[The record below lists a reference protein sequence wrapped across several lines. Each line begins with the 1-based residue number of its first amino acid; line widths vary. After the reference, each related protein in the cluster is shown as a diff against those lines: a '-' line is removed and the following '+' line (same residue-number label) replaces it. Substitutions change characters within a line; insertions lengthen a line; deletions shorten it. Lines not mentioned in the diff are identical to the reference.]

1 MCNWCRSGTMSTST
15 AELALSCE
23 DTSFRQPPCEDLV
36 KSSHGVSERTSTD
49 PLDKVRAQA
58 YRDACRAAY
67 FGVEK
72 VYKAEEFIQELDEK
86 LTGGQIAPMT
96 ALTGGV
102 KISWNKRL
110 TAKAGLAK
118 CKRGIPHGMSSATI
132 ELSDKLID
140 DQDRLLN
147 TVAHEF
153 CHVANILISGDL
165 RTHGPG
171 FKEWGRKCEEA
182 FIDLGIK
189 VTRTHNYKA
198 KFEFIWTCTETNCGE
213 EIGYHSKRLDPKK
226 DRCRRCGGVLMQ
238 TNPVARVLK
247 PRRDWDIWE

>member
-1 MCNWCRSGTMSTST
+1 MSTST
-15 AELALSCE
+15 PRLTVSRKS
-23 DTSFRQPPCEDLV
+23 TTFRQPPGEDLV
-36 KSSHGVSERTSTD
+36 KSSHEVSQRTSMD
-49 PLDKVRAQA
+49 SLDKVRAQA

-86 LTGGQIAPMT
+86 LTGGRIAQMT
-96 ALTGGV
+96 ALTGKV
-102 KISWNKRL
+102 KILWNKRL
-110 TAKAGLAK
+110 TATAGLAK
-118 CKRGIPHGMSSATI
+118 CKRGSLPGMSSATI

-165 RTHGPG
+165 RSHGSG
-171 FKEWGRKCEEA
+171 FKKWGRKCEEA

-198 KFEFIWTCTETNCGE
+198 KFEFIWTCIEKRCGE

-226 DRCRRCGGVLMQ
+226 DRCRLCGGVLMQ

>member
-1 MCNWCRSGTMSTST
+1 MCNWCRSKIMPAFT
-15 AELALSCE
+15 AQLTVSREDTTFRQALSA
-23 DTSFRQPPCEDLV
+23 DLAR
-36 KSSHGVSERTSTD
+36 SSHGVSERTSMD

-86 LTGGQIAPMT
+86 LTGGRIAQMT

-102 KISWNKRL
+102 TISWNKRM
-110 TAKAGLAK
+110 TATAGLAK
-118 CKRGIPHGMSSATI
+118 CKRGILHGMSFATI

-165 RTHGPG
+165 RSHGAG

-182 FIDLGIK
+182 FTDLGIK

-198 KFEFIWTCTETNCGE
+198 KFEFIWTCTEKQCGE
-213 EIGYHSKRLDPKK
+213 EIGYHTKRLDPKT

>member
-1 MCNWCRSGTMSTST
+1 MSAFT
-15 AELALSCE
+15 ARLTVSRK
-23 DTSFRQPPCEDLV
+23 TTTFRQPPCEDLV
-36 KSSHGVSERTSTD
+36 RSSRGISQRTSMD

-86 LTGGQIAPMT
+86 LTGGRVGQMT

-110 TAKAGLAK
+110 TATAGLAK
-118 CKRGIPHGMSSATI
+118 CKRGILHRMSSATI

-140 DQDRLLN
+140 DHDRLLN

-165 RTHGPG
+165 RSHGSG

-182 FIDLGIK
+182 FTDLGIK

-198 KFEFIWTCTETNCGE
+198 KFEFIWTCTEKQCGE
-213 EIGYHSKRLDPKK
+213 EIGYHTKRLDPKK
-226 DRCRRCGGVLMQ
+226 DRCRRCGSVLMQ

-247 PRRDWDIWE
+247 PRRDWDIWG